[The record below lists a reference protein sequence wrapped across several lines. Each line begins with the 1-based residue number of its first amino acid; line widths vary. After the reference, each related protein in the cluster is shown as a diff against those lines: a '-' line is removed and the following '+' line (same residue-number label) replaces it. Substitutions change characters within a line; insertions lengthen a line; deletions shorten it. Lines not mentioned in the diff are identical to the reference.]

1 MEAEKLL
8 VDCCCGAAFGVALGG
23 NEESEWWWWC
33 CCWVGGAAAANAAL
47 WLTGSPIFPDNTA
60 GGIDGL
66 NMPGPD
72 G

>member
-23 NEESEWWWWC
+23 NEESEWWWC